1 MKRKSDQEPR
11 GEGVGNTGELVEERA
26 QRHRRLC
33 DHQDT
38 AERVDL
44 TPTIFDPQRDC
55 NLSFSFGNSNSA
67 WLSDSTPAS
76 ANDAN
81 RGSVIDS
88 SWLDAPTIPTP
99 CHSNRVEGDL
109 PLQASSTAPVLYGM
123 VVLEYLSGRR
133 HR

>member
-1 MKRKSDQEPR
+1 M
-11 GEGVGNTGELVEERA
+11 GEDDGNTGQLVEERA
-26 QRHRRLC
+26 QRHRQLC

-44 TPTIFDPQRDC
+44 TPTIFDPQWNC
-55 NLSFSFGNSNSA
+55 NLSFSFDNSSSA
-67 WLSDSTPAS
+67 WLGDSTLAS
-76 ANDAN
+76 ANDAD

-88 SWLDAPTIPTP
+88 SWLDTPTITTP
-99 CHSNRVEGDL
+99 CHSDRVEGEL